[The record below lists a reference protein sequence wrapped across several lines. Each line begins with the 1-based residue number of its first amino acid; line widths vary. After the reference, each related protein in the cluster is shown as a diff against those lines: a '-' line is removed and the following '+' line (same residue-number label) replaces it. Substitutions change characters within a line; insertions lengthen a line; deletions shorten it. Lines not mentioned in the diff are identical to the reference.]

1 MVLQEITAQKGDRSY
16 FLLDEL
22 VAKQQISLPSNS
34 EEDDIEIDRLLRLC
48 VQKTSHLQILLA

>member
-1 MVLQEITAQKGDRSY
+1 MVLQEINAQKGDRSY

-34 EEDDIEIDRLLRLC
+34 EEDDIEIDRHLRLC
-48 VQKTSHLQILLA
+48 VQKTSHLQILPA

>member
-1 MVLQEITAQKGDRSY
+1 MVLQEINAQKGDRSY

-34 EEDDIEIDRLLRLC
+34 EEDDIEIDRHLRL
-48 VQKTSHLQILLA
+48 